1 MSILKGNT
9 PWMLLAQVGA
19 LLGFAAYAVTLT
31 TLQREW
37 GLSNFESG
45 LIASAFFVG
54 YIAVVPFATAL
65 TDQMDARRIYMIGSL
80 FAITGQLGMGFVA
93 SGFISA
99 CACMMVSGAGLA
111 ATYMPGLKILS
122 DRLIQGEIT
131 RHISFYTAFF
141 GGYRTLLRHL
151 GLGIEYG

>member
-80 FAITGQLGMGFVA
+80 FAITG
-93 SGFISA
+93 
-99 CACMMVSGAGLA
+99 
-111 ATYMPGLKILS
+111 
-122 DRLIQGEIT
+122 
-131 RHISFYTAFF
+131 
-141 GGYRTLLRHL
+141 
-151 GLGIEYG
+151 

>member
-9 PWMLLAQVGA
+9 PWMLVAQVGA

-31 TLQREW
+31 TLQGEW

-65 TDQMDARRIYMIGSL
+65 TDQMDARRIYM
-80 FAITGQLGMGFVA
+80 TGRMQ
-93 SGFISA
+93 
-99 CACMMVSGAGLA
+99 
-111 ATYMPGLKILS
+111 S
-122 DRLIQGEIT
+122 DNRC
-131 RHISFYTAFF
+131 RKCN
-141 GGYRTLLRHL
+141 
-151 GLGIEYG
+151 